1 MLASLML
8 AAATATASFPAP
20 GTYRYSATLN
30 GQPAGHWTLNVK
42 AGSEG
47 TEIDEDSVA
56 IFMGVQMS
64 AKAALVLGPDFSPV
78 KYDGNYRAAG
88 LNPIV
93 SVAATSDSATVTSSQ
108 APPAK
113 NLGLV
118 PNTRHLVIIDPGLAA
133 GLFVLPAQ
141 LAAWREDS
149 VTWVTPIT
157 AEAASLA
164 TQSDPP
170 SSPPDGVPPNDVAI
184 SLVGTSSTGR
194 IPVTIWYDPS
204 TMVPDEI
211 LVPSQNAVLT
221 RQRS

>member
-8 AAATATASFPAP
+8 AAATATASFPAA

-42 AGSEG
+42 AGSDG

-56 IFMGVQMS
+56 TFMGVQMS

-78 KYDGNYRAAG
+78 KYRRKLSRRRAQPDRQRRRDVKRGYRYELASAAG
-88 LNPIV
+88 KKSRARPQH
-93 SVAATSDSATVTSSQ
+93 AASGDH
-108 APPAK
+108 
-113 NLGLV
+113 
-118 PNTRHLVIIDPGLAA
+118 RCGLAA

-149 VTWVTPIT
+149 VTWVTPIS

-164 TQSDPP
+164 TQSAP
-170 SSPPDGVPPNDVAI
+170 SSPPDGVPPNDELQFLW
-184 SLVGTSSTGR
+184 SGR
-194 IPVTIWYDPS
+194 HPREES
-204 TMVPDEI
+204 
-211 LVPSQNAVLT
+211 
-221 RQRS
+221 R